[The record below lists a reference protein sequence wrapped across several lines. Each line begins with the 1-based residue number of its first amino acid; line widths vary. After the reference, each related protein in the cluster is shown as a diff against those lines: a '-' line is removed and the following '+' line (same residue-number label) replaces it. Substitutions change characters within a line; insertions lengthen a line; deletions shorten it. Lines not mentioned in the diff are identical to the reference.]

1 MITGVVQCVG
11 CDGYL
16 CLLFK
21 TCGCKVDD
29 RCEVYCRRVGELS
42 VTAAGFVLAIDKLW
56 ELWFGVFLLLHG
68 VFANHAVL
76 RGATSAG
83 VISS

>member
-1 MITGVVQCVG
+1 MIDVKCAAGGRASCQSP
-11 CDGYL
+11 
-16 CLLFK
+16 
-21 TCGCKVDD
+21 
-29 RCEVYCRRVGELS
+29 RR
-42 VTAAGFVLAIDKLW
+42 GFVLAVDKLW

-68 VFANHAVL
+68 VVANHAVL